1 MGDQTKCF
9 LCNEMDAF
17 MFWIIYFS
25 RSFCSESSISVRCI
39 SELLVLVN
47 QALWCKF
54 CVVSELWMLFIS
66 DLFQKPLHISL
77 GFSCLPEQSRSF
89 LSNSDSTAQ
98 HSTAREQQETVTDSV
113 SKRQWQL
120 VAAKGSGSK
129 RQWMRENHRISMR
142 IDLEVLT
149 SFDFIITTSTS
160 DSECLTVS
168 VGLWVC
174 KEAWDS
180 ERQW

>member
-1 MGDQTKCF
+1 MWNF
-9 LCNEMDAF
+9 
-17 MFWIIYFS
+17 
-25 RSFCSESSISVRCI
+25 
-39 SELLVLVN
+39 LLVVNQVVVN

-98 HSTAREQQETVTDSV
+98 HSKRTARNSDRQCQQEA
-113 SKRQWQL
+113 

-180 ERQW
+180 ERQWETVRDSER